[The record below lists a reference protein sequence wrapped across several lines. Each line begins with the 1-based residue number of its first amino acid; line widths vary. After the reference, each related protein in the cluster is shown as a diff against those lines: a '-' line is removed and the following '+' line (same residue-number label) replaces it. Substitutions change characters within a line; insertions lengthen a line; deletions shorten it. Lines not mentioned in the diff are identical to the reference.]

1 MHKKKAG
8 VHVQTPVLL
17 IILLFRSKERYRSSG
32 TVVGTVAG
40 AVDTI
45 AVVVGTVV
53 G

>member
-1 MHKKKAG
+1 MHKKKDRRSR
-8 VHVQTPVLL
+8 TNTVLL

-40 AVDTI
+40 AVDTV
-45 AVVVGTVV
+45 AVVVGTIV

>member
-1 MHKKKAG
+1 MHKKKTG

-17 IILLFRSKERYRSSG
+17 IILLFRLQKRYRSSG

-40 AVDTI
+40 AVVTG
-45 AVVVGTVV
+45 AVVVGTIV